1 MKIKW
6 KIVILAVLSCL
17 LIYIISPV
25 SFLQSTAY
33 AEDGGSTIGGISVG
47 DLKKDELK
55 QALETGITNW
65 TVTPVTISG
74 AGTSIEVDASMFDFN
89 VDQTIA
95 TYESQTDKAWFAFWK
110 KRPVVHIPF
119 IINPNEAVKEQ
130 IASQPLWDT
139 DATYSNLET
148 NVAYLRNHEIEAVA
162 APYSSIDNERLSAV
176 IKEIPS
182 NLTDIQSFVDLL
194 NDRILAPGNEFSFLQ
209 EVDPILGSSNRETL
223 SFVAS
228 TIYEAALKMNAQISE
243 RHQHQQIPSYLTAGL
258 DANVQVSL
266 NRDLRFINTA
276 AQPVQLKLTNEGF
289 TLKVEFFAATEDTT
303 ATVRVNND
311 GEVLPRVI
319 TRFTND
325 LPIGRSQVLEQG
337 SPGMR
342 ITVYRTNNITGEDE
356 VVSKD
361 YYPPTNKVIL
371 KSSRQPV
378 EVTTPDGTTTDPN
391 NNSGTNQGNTTLNPD
406 GTPVSGDDIPY
417 VWDEDLSMWV
427 LDPNGST
434 GSTSGGSG
442 NSSSGGSN
450 STSPKYDKGGNLIP

>member
-17 LIYIISPV
+17 LIYILTPV
-25 SFLQSTAY
+25 SLLQSTAY
-33 AEDGGSTIGGISVG
+33 AEDGGSTIGGIAVS
-47 DLKKDELK
+47 DLKEDELK

-65 TVTPVTISG
+65 TNTLVTVSG
-74 AGTSIEVDASMFDFN
+74 AGTSVELDASQFEFN
-89 VDQTIA
+89 VDQTIQ

-119 IINPNEAVKEQ
+119 NVTPNESIKEQ
-130 IASQPLWDT
+130 LAAQPLWDAE
-139 DATYSNLET
+139 ATYTNIET

-182 NLTDIQSFVDLL
+182 NLTDTQSFADLL
-194 NDRILAPGNEFSFLQ
+194 NDRILAPGTEFSFLQ
-209 EVDPILGSSNRETL
+209 EVDPLLGSSNRETI

-228 TIYEAALKMNAQISE
+228 AIYEAALKMNAQISE
-243 RHQHQQIPSYLTAGL
+243 RHQHQQLPSYLTAGL
-258 DANVQVSL
+258 DANVQVAL
-266 NRDLRFINTA
+266 NRDLRFINIA
-276 AQPVQLKLTNEGF
+276 PQPVQLKVTNEGF
-289 TLKVEFFAATEDTT
+289 TLKVEFYAATTDTT

-311 GEVLPRVI
+311 GEVLPKVV
-319 TRFTND
+319 TRYTND
-325 LPIGRSQVLEQG
+325 LPIGRSQIIEQG
-337 SPGMR
+337 SSGMR
-342 ITVYRTNNITGEDE
+342 ITVYRTNNDSGQDE

-378 EVTTPDGTTTDPN
+378 EATNPDGTTTNP
-391 NNSGTNQGNTTLNPD
+391 NSGTGSTTGGTGNITLNPD
-406 GTPVSGDDIPY
+406 GTPVSEDEIPY
-417 VWDEDLSMWV
+417 VWDEELNMWV

-434 GSTSGGSG
+434 GGSG
-442 NSSSGGSN
+442 NSSSGSSN